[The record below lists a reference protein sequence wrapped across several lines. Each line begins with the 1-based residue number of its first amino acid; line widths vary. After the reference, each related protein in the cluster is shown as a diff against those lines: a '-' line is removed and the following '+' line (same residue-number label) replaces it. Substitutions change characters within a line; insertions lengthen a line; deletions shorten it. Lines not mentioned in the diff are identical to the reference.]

1 MMKAILVNTPG
12 NVEQL
17 TFGEYPTPQPGP
29 NEILVKVAAT
39 ALNRADLLQREGKYP
54 PPPGASPIL
63 GLEIAGTVTQVG
75 ADVAH
80 WKLGDRVCAL
90 LPGGGYAQYA
100 TVHKHLALPI
110 PENLSF
116 IQAAAIPEVFLTAFQ
131 TLNWLAKLQA
141 GETALIHA
149 GASGVGTA
157 AIQLARF
164 IGATCLV
171 TASAGKHELCQ
182 SLGASACIDYKM
194 QDFAVEVL
202 QLTQNRGVDVI
213 LDCIGGPYLEKN
225 IQSLAVDGRLI
236 EIAVMGGNPVASLN
250 MAAVLMKRI
259 HIQGSTLR
267 ARELE
272 YKIRLTQQFAD
283 LAWSSFGNGKLYPV
297 IAATFPWA
305 EVKKA
310 HQMMED
316 NSNAGKIV
324 LAVD

>member
-1 MMKAILVNTPG
+1 
-12 NVEQL
+12 
-17 TFGEYPTPQPGP
+17 
-29 NEILVKVAAT
+29 
-39 ALNRADLLQREGKYP
+39 
-54 PPPGASPIL
+54 
-63 GLEIAGTVTQVG
+63 
-75 ADVAH
+75 
-80 WKLGDRVCAL
+80 
-90 LPGGGYAQYA
+90 
-100 TVHKHLALPI
+100 
-110 PENLSF
+110 
-116 IQAAAIPEVFLTAFQ
+116 
-131 TLNWLAKLQA
+131 
-141 GETALIHA
+141 
-149 GASGVGTA
+149 
-157 AIQLARF
+157 
-164 IGATCLV
+164 
-171 TASAGKHELCQ
+171 
-182 SLGASACIDYKM
+182 
-194 QDFAVEVL
+194 
-202 QLTQNRGVDVI
+202 VDVI